1 MVLAKVSPLLEILN
15 PHPRSS
21 KLKIKLDYRYV
32 LLLGIPVAFFA
43 GSLHWGE
50 VVQFVAAAVGII
62 PLAGFIGE
70 ATEELTAY
78 TGPKIGGLLNAT
90 LGNAAELIIT
100 VVAIKEGVIDLVIA
114 SITGSILGNLLLV
127 LGVSILLGGIRNGT
141 QKFSQTRATTNAT
154 MLMLAVVALMIPAVF
169 GEFIDAHH
177 HEALQPFSLMVAVV
191 MIIIYG
197 LGIFYTF
204 TASEDDTLLTRP
216 SAHNKQEATW
226 SLQKAVIVLV
236 ISTLAI
242 VFMSELLVASVE
254 HVVAQLGW
262 SEFFVGIIIVPLV
275 GNAAEHLVAVQ
286 VSLKNQMTLAMEIA
300 LGSSLQIAL
309 FVAPLLVIIAALM
322 GKSMAFKFN
331 VFELV
336 ALASAALVGVFAFKD
351 GESNWFEGAQLLAL
365 YLILGVAFY
374 FI

>member
-1 MVLAKVSPLLEILN
+1 MKF
-15 PHPRSS
+15 
-21 KLKIKLDYRYV
+21 DYRYL
-32 LLLGIPVAFFA
+32 LLLGIPVALLA
-43 GSLHWGE
+43 ETLHLGDI
-50 VVQFVAAAVGII
+50 VQFIAAAVGII
-62 PLAGFIGE
+62 PLAGYIGE
-70 ATEELTAY
+70 ATEELTVY
-78 TGPKIGGLLNAT
+78 TGPRIGGLLNAT

-100 VVAIKEGVIDLVIA
+100 IVAIKEGVIDLVIA

-127 LGVSILLGGIRNGT
+127 LGVAILLGGMRNGT
-141 QKFSQTRATTNAT
+141 QQFSQTQATTNAT

-169 GEFIDAHH
+169 GEFIDANH
-177 HEALQPFSLMVAVV
+177 HEALQPFSLVVAVV
-191 MIIIYG
+191 MILIYA
-197 LGIFYTF
+197 LGIYYSFV
-204 TASEDDTLLTRP
+204 ASEEDTLLTRP
-216 SAHNKQEATW
+216 SAHDTHKAAW
-226 SLQKAVIVLV
+226 SLRKSVIVLI

-254 HVVAQLGW
+254 HVVAELGW

-286 VSLKNQMTLAMEIA
+286 VALKNQMTLAMEIA

-309 FVAPLLVIIAALM
+309 FVAPLLIIVAALM
-322 GKSMAFKFN
+322 GQEMAFSFN

-336 ALASAALVGVFAFKD
+336 ALASAGLVGVFAFKD
-351 GESNWFEGAQLLAL
+351 GESNWLEGAQLLAL